1 METLHP
7 REKPLSHQPGEILCF
22 FIRHAEAHPAADG
35 DDAGRALTKSGRHDA
50 RDIFSVLARTAP
62 DIGMIFTSPLLRARQ
77 TAELLASALRLEQEP
92 EITPLLAGGGPASHW
107 IDLLRHRKNLPPY
120 IAAVGHE
127 PILGNWLS
135 EMCFAS
141 GQSVLMKKCAIARV
155 RIEWRSGTVRAELE
169 GLYQPGF
176 MRKIARF

>member
-1 METLHP
+1 METPHP
-7 REKPLSHQPGEILCF
+7 REKHPPHQPGEILCF

-35 DDAGRALTKSGRHDA
+35 DDASRALTKSGRHDA

-62 DIGMIFTSPLLRARQ
+62 DLGAIFTSPLLRARQ

-92 EITPLLAGGGPASHW
+92 EITPLLADGGPASDW
-107 IDLLRHRKNLPPY
+107 IAFLRQRKNRSPC

-127 PILGNWLS
+127 PILGSWIS
-135 EMCFAS
+135 ELCFAS
-141 GQSVLMKKCAIARV
+141 GQAVLMKKCAIARV
-155 RIEWRSGTVRAELE
+155 RIRWGGGAVRAELE